1 MDGVSRIPYNEYMG
15 QRVRHALR
23 FAVTTLFSVYL
34 GTIAWELID
43 VHLFENV
50 PAGASPWATFRFN
63 EQVWRTI
70 ALIEAAVVFLL
81 RLGDLNAEPPGWKYA
96 WFAGIWVAMATLAV
110 GLAVEARQWWIAVT
124 VALLAIALWY
134 LTRDR
139 VPGRPGTSEYEIT
152 SEHDSDAAAAMA
164 ERELR

>member
-1 MDGVSRIPYNEYMG
+1 MRRRIL
-15 QRVRHALR
+15 HALR

-34 GTIAWELID
+34 GAIAWELLDIH
-43 VHLFENV
+43 VLGNV
-50 PAGASPWATFRFN
+50 PEGASLWATFRFN

-81 RLGDLNAEPPGWKYA
+81 RLGDVNAEPPSWRYA
-96 WFAGIWVAMATLAV
+96 WFAGIWVAAATLGVA
-110 GLAVEARQWWIAVT
+110 LAVLRGEWWIAFT

-139 VPGRPGTSEYEIT
+139 VPGRPGAAEREVRA
-152 SEHDSDAAAAMA
+152 EHERDAAPPMP